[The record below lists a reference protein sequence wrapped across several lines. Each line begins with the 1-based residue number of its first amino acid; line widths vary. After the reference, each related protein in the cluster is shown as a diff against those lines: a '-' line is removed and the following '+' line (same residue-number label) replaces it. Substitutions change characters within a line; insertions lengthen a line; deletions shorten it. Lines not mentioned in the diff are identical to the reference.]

1 MLFFE
6 VALLSKNM
14 KTEIKII
21 ESKEFEV
28 FRLDDS
34 NTELPTTFI
43 NVPISA
49 GFPNVAADHQEERI
63 DLKKILFKHPLS
75 TFVFRAKGNSMQEA
89 YINTGDLI
97 IVDTSIEPQ
106 NGDIAVCVIDEE
118 YTLKRIAKS
127 DGKLYLMPY
136 NKNMKPIEVTID
148 NRFSIWGVLTYSIHK
163 HNKRL

>member
-1 MLFFE
+1 MKAE
-6 VALLSKNM
+6 NKVIDSKD
-14 KTEIKII
+14 
-21 ESKEFEV
+21 FEV
-28 FRLDDS
+28 FKLEN
-34 NTELPTTFI
+34 NTEIPARFI
-43 NVPISA
+43 TSPMSA
-49 GFPNVAADHQEERI
+49 GFPNPAGDYLEERI
-63 DLKKILFKHPLS
+63 DLKKILFKNPLS

-89 YINTGDLI
+89 YINTDDLI
-97 IVDTSIEPQ
+97 IVDTSVEPQ
-106 NGDIAVCVIDEE
+106 NGDIAVCVVDDE

>member
-1 MLFFE
+1 MENVKKIIDSKDFE
-6 VALLSKNM
+6 VYKPSENNSK
-14 KTEIKII
+14 IQ
-21 ESKEFEV
+21 V
-28 FRLDDS
+28 R
-34 NTELPTTFI
+34 FI
-43 NVPISA
+43 TVPISA
-49 GFPNVAADHQEERI
+49 GFPNQAADYQEEQI

-75 TFVFRAKGNSMQEA
+75 TFVFKAKGNSMQEA

-127 DGKLYLMPY
+127 EGKLYLMPY

>member
-1 MLFFE
+1 MKKPIID
-6 VALLSKNM
+6 SKD
-14 KTEIKII
+14 
-21 ESKEFEV
+21 FEV
-28 FRLDDS
+28 FVLD
-34 NTELPTTFI
+34 NKCYEIPAKFITT
-43 NVPISA
+43 PIAA
-49 GFPNVAADHQEERI
+49 GFPNQAADYQEERI

-75 TFVFRAKGNSMQEA
+75 TFVFKAKGNSMQEA

-127 DGKLYLMPY
+127 EGKLYLMPY

-163 HNKRL
+163 HNRRL

>member
-1 MLFFE
+1 MMKAE
-6 VALLSKNM
+6 NKVIDSKD
-14 KTEIKII
+14 
-21 ESKEFEV
+21 FEV
-28 FRLDDS
+28 FKLEN
-34 NTELPTTFI
+34 NTEIPARFI
-43 NVPISA
+43 NSPMSA
-49 GFPNVAADHQEERI
+49 GFPNPAGDYLEERI
-63 DLKKILFKHPLS
+63 DLKKILFKNPLS

-89 YINTGDLI
+89 YINTDDLI
-97 IVDTSIEPQ
+97 IVDTSVEPQ
-106 NGDIAVCVIDEE
+106 NGDIAVCVVDDE

>member
-1 MLFFE
+1 MKAE
-6 VALLSKNM
+6 NKVIDSKD
-14 KTEIKII
+14 
-21 ESKEFEV
+21 FEV
-28 FRLDDS
+28 FKLETNAGIPAR
-34 NTELPTTFI
+34 FI
-43 NVPISA
+43 TSPMSA
-49 GFPNVAADHQEERI
+49 GFPNPAGDYLEERI
-63 DLKKILFKHPLS
+63 DLKKILFKNPLS

-89 YINTGDLI
+89 YINTDDLI
-97 IVDTSIEPQ
+97 IVDTSVEPQ
-106 NGDIAVCVIDEE
+106 NGDIAVCVMDDE

>member
-1 MLFFE
+1 MMKAE
-6 VALLSKNM
+6 NKVIDSKD
-14 KTEIKII
+14 
-21 ESKEFEV
+21 FEV
-28 FRLDDS
+28 FKLEN
-34 NTELPTTFI
+34 NTEIPARFI
-43 NVPISA
+43 TSPMSA
-49 GFPNVAADHQEERI
+49 GFPNPAGDYLEERI
-63 DLKKILFKHPLS
+63 DLKKILFKNPLS

-89 YINTGDLI
+89 YINTDDLI
-97 IVDTSIEPQ
+97 IVDTSVEPQ
-106 NGDIAVCVIDEE
+106 NGDIAVCVVDDE

>member
-1 MLFFE
+1 M
-6 VALLSKNM
+6 M
-14 KTEIKII
+14 KAESKII
-21 ESKEFEV
+21 DSKDFEV
-28 FRLDDS
+28 FKLEN
-34 NTELPTTFI
+34 NTEIPARFI
-43 NVPISA
+43 NSPMSA
-49 GFPNVAADHQEERI
+49 GFPSPAGDYIEERI
-63 DLKKILFKHPLS
+63 DLKKILFKNPLS

-89 YINTGDLI
+89 YINTDDLI
-97 IVDTSIEPQ
+97 IVDTSVEPQ
-106 NGDIAVCVIDEE
+106 NGDIAVCVVDDE

>member
-1 MLFFE
+1 MKAENIIIDSKYFE
-6 VALLSKNM
+6 VLK
-14 KTEIKII
+14 
-21 ESKEFEV
+21 
-28 FRLDDS
+28 LDDT
-34 NTELPTTFI
+34 NYEIPATFI
-43 NVPISA
+43 NVPIPA
-49 GFPNVAADHQEERI
+49 GFPNVAADHQEEQI
-63 DLKKILFKHPLS
+63 DLKKVLFKHPLS
-75 TFVFRAKGNSMQEA
+75 TFIFRAKGNSMQEA

-106 NGDIAVCVIDEE
+106 NGDIAVCVIDSE